1 MQLARFVRVLGS
13 ILVLVVAGC
22 AVGCGSG
29 ARAPVV
35 ESKEAGQARAEGNR
49 KFHEQLKKEAKANIP
64 DERRGRGPKRG
75 NPGP

>member
-49 KFHEQLKKEAKANIP
+49 KFHEQLKKEKANIP
-64 DERRGRGPKRG
+64 DERKGRGPKRAM
-75 NPGP
+75 PGP